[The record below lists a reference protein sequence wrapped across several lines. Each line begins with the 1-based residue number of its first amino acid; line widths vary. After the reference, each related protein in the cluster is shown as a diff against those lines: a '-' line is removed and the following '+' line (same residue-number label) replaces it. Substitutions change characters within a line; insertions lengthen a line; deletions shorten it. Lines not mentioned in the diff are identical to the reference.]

1 MLCLSS
7 GALHFPLSTL
17 SLSTPLSLHQAP
29 QLRPW
34 HHWLTLTKPWGLN
47 APPVCLILWSW
58 SICYTGFQWTI
69 VSPEPT
75 TSTSCIIYEAWCK
88 MQLRGPWFEFQD
100 RTAEPG
106 SIIHAK
112 LSPRNALGYKESLRT
127 SPSQD
132 SSALCAQRPDEWVQS
147 GHSRMTSCSYSS
159 AQCR

>member
-106 SIIHAK
+106 S
-112 LSPRNALGYKESLRT
+112 RVG
-127 SPSQD
+127 PSECGVFRKYTR
-132 SSALCAQRPDEWVQS
+132 SSACEAGPAWRALISQAKYTLWVL
-147 GHSRMTSCSYSS
+147 
-159 AQCR
+159 